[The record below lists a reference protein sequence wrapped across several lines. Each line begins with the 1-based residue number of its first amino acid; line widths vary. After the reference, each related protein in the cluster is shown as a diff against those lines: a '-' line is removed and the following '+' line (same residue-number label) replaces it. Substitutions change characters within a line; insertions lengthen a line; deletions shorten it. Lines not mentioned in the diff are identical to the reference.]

1 MTTRY
6 IVTALAIILV
16 GCGGSKFELN
26 RTTVSYETLFSD
38 IKNEQKKIKTL
49 QGNARIT
56 VDSESFSGTFY
67 ADIFIN
73 QNDSLLINVEALF
86 GLDAGMMFIGNSRFI
101 FHNKID
107 NQFYSGSISDF
118 RDRNF
123 MQFPIKI
130 SEIADIFTARDQ
142 LMSMKIEEY
151 TIDNNRFF
159 VEGGNNLYGYRLW
172 IDPHTGHI
180 SKIEYLKDTERVY
193 MKEYKNF
200 LKIENLY
207 FPKKIILERPLDN
220 QGMSIYYTKLKIND
234 PIEKEKFTIR
244 ISDQAQQFNVS
255 LQ

>member
-1 MTTRY
+1 MTTKY
-6 IVTALAIILV
+6 VVTALVIFLV
-16 GCGGSKFELN
+16 GCSGSKFELN
-26 RTTVSYETLFSD
+26 RDTVSYDALFSE
-38 IKNEQKKIKTL
+38 IKNGQKKIKTL

-73 QNDSLLINVEALF
+73 QNDSLLISVEALF

-101 FHNKID
+101 FYNKID
-107 NQFYSGSISDF
+107 NQFYSGSVSDF

-130 SEIADIFTARDQ
+130 SEVADIFTAKDQ

-151 TIDNNRFF
+151 KIDHDCFF
-159 VEGGNNLYGYRLW
+159 VVGGNNLYGYRLW

-180 SKIEYLKDTERVY
+180 SKIEYLKEARSIYV
-193 MKEYKNF
+193 KEYKNF

-207 FPKKIILERPLDN
+207 FPRKIIIKRPLEN
-220 QGMSIYYTKLKIND
+220 QGMSIYYSKLKIND
-234 PIEKEKFTIR
+234 PIAKERFTIR